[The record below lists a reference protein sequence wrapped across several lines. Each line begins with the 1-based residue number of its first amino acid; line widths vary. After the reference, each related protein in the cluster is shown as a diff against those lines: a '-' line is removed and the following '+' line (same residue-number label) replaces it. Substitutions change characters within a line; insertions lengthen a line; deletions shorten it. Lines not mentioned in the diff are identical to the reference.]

1 MMSIGF
7 RAVRVRCHGD
17 LARIE
22 VSKDD
27 RSKLFNE
34 ELLDTIA
41 EKIKECGFKYV
52 SLDLQGYRVGSF
64 NETIAKISEGQI

>member
-22 VSKDD
+22 VNRED
-27 RSKLFNE
+27 RKKLFDENLLDQISE
-34 ELLDTIA
+34 ELKKVWIYL
-41 EKIKECGFKYV
+41 CN
-52 SLDLQGYRVGSF
+52 YR
-64 NETIAKISEGQI
+64 GQWL